1 MFASPGAEDNP
12 LSKSITEAIDE
23 IEKKVRPHIGAE

>member
-12 LSKSITEAIDE
+12 LSKSITVAIHE
-23 IEKKVRPHIGAE
+23 IEEKVRPHISAK